1 MEQIDKIITNL
12 NRTIKK
18 WFSDFDGLYL
28 YGSYALGNATKD
40 SDIDLVALFGSKLP
54 REKRMNLWKV
64 IGEIEAELGVTFDL
78 HPMTLLELK
87 QNPIY
92 YKEVVDKG
100 VYYGA
105 C

>member
-1 MEQIDKIITNL
+1 MLDKGLSLIIEKL
-12 NRTIKK
+12 NPVLVYV
-18 WFSDFDGLYL
+18 F
-28 YGSYALGNATKD
+28 GSFARGELRED

-64 IGEIEAELGVTFDL
+64 IGEIEAELGVTLDL
-78 HPMTLLELK
+78 HPMTLVELK

-100 VYYGA
+100 IYYGA
-105 C
+105 